1 MRKIVC
7 SLICVMLA
15 LSQLYAQTRTIT
27 GKITDDKG
35 APIPNASITVKNSN
49 IGTTAG
55 TDGSFTLRIPA
66 NAKTVVV
73 SSVGLGQKEVAVTN
87 NTNAFNISLSST
99 SANLSEVVV
108 TALGISRDRRSLGY
122 ATQTLKSDQLADR
135 GEVNLVNALQGKV
148 AGVNI
153 TNASGAPGASTNI
166 NIRGISSFTGSNQP
180 LFVVDGI
187 PISNDVDRTNGSSQ
201 GTLGDAQPANR
212 ALDID
217 MNNVESV
224 NILKG
229 PAAAVLYGSRAAAG
243 AIIITTKKGAT
254 AKGRAEVIVNSNY
267 SIQDVSGLPKVQNE
281 FGQGTLNVYNS
292 TTTNSWGPR
301 FGSTPTI
308 LNGLIPSSNG
318 VATGAPAVDYRAYP
332 NNINDF
338 FERGSI
344 ADNNIT
350 INGGDLLRNQTF
362 SIGNVT
368 QLGILPNSSLKR
380 TNLKFGANSAIGE
393 KIKLGGSITYINT
406 VQKGITGG
414 NNNSALANVLGLA
427 RSIDLTSYKVNG
439 TYKNPD
445 GTNNY
450 LFANTDNPYFDAYEN
465 PLTSNVSRFIGN
477 TSIGYDM
484 FSWLNIAYRL
494 GLDTYTDRRKQIFA
508 VTSGRVPLGQTLDQ
522 TIFRSEVNGDLI
534 ITAKKND
541 LLVKDLNVTGLV
553 GQNINQRKF
562 QTVTLQGD
570 NLAVPGFYNASNATV
585 FTNGSGESS
594 TVRRLVGY
602 YAQASLSYKNY
613 LFLELTGRAD
623 QSSTLPTDK
632 NTYFYPSISAGFVFT
647 DALKINSDILS
658 YGKIRASAAKVGR
671 DADPYLLSNLFVS
684 QSYGNNVAS
693 VSFPLGTTAG
703 FGASSRIAPL
713 ALSPEFT
720 TSYEVGTNLQ
730 FFKNRVSVD
739 FSYFSSV
746 SKDQI
751 LNVAIPSSTGYST
764 YTTNVGELT
773 NKGVELLVTAT
784 VLKSQNFTW
793 DVTGNY
799 TRIRNLVVSIAPG
812 VDNTFV
818 PGNRFTGSIAS
829 FKQGYPYGVI
839 IGNVIPKSPD
849 GQRLINSATGTY
861 VAGVAGGILADP
873 NPDYSFGFTNN
884 IGYKG
889 INLGFT
895 FDFTKG
901 GQVLSFTAATYKS
914 RGVLDI
920 TAADRDQPHILPG
933 VIQIATD
940 KYIPNNIQIPAQT
953 YWQALGGLQSEFNVY
968 DATVFRLREVT
979 LGYSLPSKVTNRLKL
994 NGIRFGVFGRN
1005 LFYVAPNAPFDPS
1018 LNTQGAGNIRGL
1030 DIQGAPNARTMG
1042 ANLRITL

>member
-1 MRKIVC
+1 MRKILFFVLLC
-7 SLICVMLA
+7 TSLTQVF
-15 LSQLYAQTRTIT
+15 AQMKTVT
-27 GKITDDKG
+27 GKVTDEKG
-35 APIPNASITVKNSN
+35 AAVPDASITVKNSN
-49 IGTTAG
+49 VGTKAASDG
-55 TDGSFTLRIPA
+55 TFTLRVPD
-66 NAKTVVV
+66 NAKILVV
-73 SSVGLGQKEVAVTN
+73 SSVGLNPKEVTLTN
-87 NTNAFNISLSST
+87 NTNVLNITMSPS

-108 TALGISRDRRSLGY
+108 TALGITRDRRSLGY

-166 NIRGISSFTGSNQP
+166 NIRGISSFTGNNQP
-180 LFVVDGI
+180 LFVVDGV

-243 AIIITTKKGAT
+243 AIIITTKKGGST
-254 AKGRAEVIVNSNY
+254 KGKAEVIVSSNY
-267 SIQDVSGLPKVQNE
+267 SVQKVSGLPKVQDE
-281 FGQGTLNVYNS
+281 FGQGTLGVYNP

-301 FGSTPTI
+301 FGTTPSI
-308 LNGLIPSSNG
+308 LNGLIPSTNG
-318 VATGAPAVDYRAYP
+318 FATGSAVDYRAYP

-338 FERGSI
+338 FERGSL
-344 ADNNIT
+344 ADNNVT
-350 INGGDLLRNQTF
+350 VNGGDALRNQTF
-362 SIGNVT
+362 SVGNVT
-368 QLGILPNSSLKR
+368 QKGILPNTSVKR
-380 TNLKFGANSAIGE
+380 TNVKFGANSTIGE
-393 KIKLGGSITYINT
+393 KIKLGGSITYTNT
-406 VQKGITGG
+406 VQNGITGG
-414 NNNSALANVLGLA
+414 NSNSALANVFGLA
-427 RSIDLTSYKVNG
+427 RSIDLTAYKVNG

-450 LFANTDNPYFDAYEN
+450 LFPSTDNPYFDAYEN
-465 PLTSNVSRFIGN
+465 PVTSNVSRFTGN
-477 TSIGYDM
+477 TTVAYDM
-484 FSWLNIAYRL
+484 FPWLNISYRL

-508 VTSGRVPLGQTLDQ
+508 ISSGRVPLGQALDQ

-534 ITAKKND
+534 ISAKKNG
-541 LLVKDLNVTGLV
+541 LFIKDLNLTGII
-553 GQNINQRKF
+553 GQNINQRKY
-562 QTVTLQGD
+562 QTVLLQGD
-570 NLAVPGFYNASNATV
+570 NLAVPGFYNVSNATV
-585 FTNGSGESS
+585 FTNGSLEQS
-594 TVRRLVGY
+594 TLRRLVGY

-613 LFLELTGRAD
+613 LFVELTGRAD
-623 QSSTLPTDK
+623 QSSTLPTNK
-632 NTYFYPSISAGFVFT
+632 NTYFYPSISTGFVFT
-647 DALKINSDILS
+647 DALNINSNFLS

-671 DADPYLLSNLFVS
+671 DAEPYLLSNLFVS
-684 QSYGNNVAS
+684 QSFGNNVANFN
-693 VSFPLGTTAG
+693 FPLGSTAG

-720 TSYEVGTNLQ
+720 TSYEVGANLQ
-730 FFKNRVSVD
+730 FFKNRASID
-739 FSYFSSV
+739 FSYFDAV
-746 SKDQI
+746 STDQI

-764 YTTNVGELT
+764 YTTNVGKMT
-773 NKGVELLVTAT
+773 NKGIELLVTGT
-784 VLKSQNFTW
+784 VLKSSSLSW
-793 DVTGNY
+793 DVSANF

-812 VDNTFV
+812 VDNTFI
-818 PGNRFTGSIAS
+818 PGNRFGGSVAS

-861 VAGVAGGILADP
+861 MPGVAGGILADP
-873 NPDYSFGFTNN
+873 NPDYSLGFTNN

-889 INLGFT
+889 FNLGFT

-901 GQVLSFTAATYKS
+901 GQILSFTTATYKS

-920 TAADRDQPHILPG
+920 TAVDRDQPHVLPG
-933 VIQIATD
+933 VIQVGTD

-968 DATVFRLREVT
+968 DATVFRFREVT
-979 LGYSLPSKVTNRLKL
+979 FGYTIPQRIARNLKL
-994 NGIRFGVFGRN
+994 NGIRLGVFGRN
-1005 LFYVAPNAPFDPS
+1005 LFYVAPNAPFDPT

-1030 DIQGAPNARTMG
+1030 DIQGAPNSKTFG
-1042 ANLRITL
+1042 ANLKITI